1 MILFLI
7 GRVLFGGYFIYSGIK
22 HFTGLE
28 GMSGYAASK
37 GVPMPKL
44 SVAVTGLMLLFG
56 GLTLFLGVW
65 VPVGVWVLI
74 VFLLSTL
81 VKMHTFWKVMDPM
94 QRMAEQIQFSK
105 NVAMIGAL
113 LMVLAI
119 PLPWVYGLM
128 F

>member
-1 MILFLI
+1 
-7 GRVLFGGYFIYSGIK
+7 
-22 HFTGLE
+22 
-28 GMSGYAASK
+28 
-37 GVPMPKL
+37 
-44 SVAVTGLMLLFG
+44 
-56 GLTLFLGVW
+56 
-65 VPVGVWVLI
+65 
-74 VFLLSTL
+74 
-81 VKMHTFWKVMDPM
+81 MDPM